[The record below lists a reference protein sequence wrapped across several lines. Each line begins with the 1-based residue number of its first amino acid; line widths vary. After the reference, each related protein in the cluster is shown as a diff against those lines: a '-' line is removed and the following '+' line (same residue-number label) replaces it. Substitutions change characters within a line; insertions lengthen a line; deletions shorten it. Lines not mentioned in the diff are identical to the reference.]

1 MNRNLSALLAA
12 VLLSCYACDSKSD
25 TVTKGR
31 EAVKEVITQP
41 FNTLEGAKES
51 LTRAPIKPK
60 LRSTNSKEANNLEM
74 ILAIPTVEACASF
87 DFAIRSISLHLR
99 HQITLY
105 KPMGS
110 RFRMSKAPIWF
121 IIKH

>member
-1 MNRNLSALLAA
+1 MNRNLSALLVAA

-51 LTRAPIKPK
+51 LNKSADKTKAAIDEFD
-60 LRSTNSKEANNLEM
+60 KENKQ
-74 ILAIPTVEACASF
+74 P
-87 DFAIRSISLHLR
+87 
-99 HQITLY
+99 
-105 KPMGS
+105 
-110 RFRMSKAPIWF
+110 
-121 IIKH
+121 